1 MLPTALWD
9 HDLLQLQWGVVIVAS
24 LAAAAFDL
32 RSRRIPNRLTGATLA
47 CGIVWAVFAA
57 GWAGLGDGA
66 LGCVLLAF
74 PYVLLFI
81 FAGGGAG
88 DAKIMGAIGMWLGV
102 RGGAFVLAS
111 VALSGVLLGF
121 IWAAATGR
129 LAPALENM
137 ASISKGVLGAAGSRG
152 TLSDARFGLP
162 VPSSMQKI
170 PYGLAIAA
178 GTVFAALAVLLW
190 KSA

>member
-162 VPSSMQKI
+162 APSSMQKI